1 MTPVEQSWK
10 VYCASL
16 GHFVVVIV
24 YVFLHLVND
33 LGKSSVLL
41 MEMNMG
47 GLASHVELA
56 GRLIHLVRHRMCRII
71 KKNTQSRKGCENMDK
86 K

>member
-16 GHFVVVIV
+16 GNFVVVIV

-33 LGKSSVLL
+33 LGKSSMLL
-41 MEMNMG
+41 MEVDMG

-56 GRLIHLVRHRMCRII
+56 GRLLHLVRHRMCR
-71 KKNTQSRKGCENMDK
+71 NTQSRKG
-86 K
+86 